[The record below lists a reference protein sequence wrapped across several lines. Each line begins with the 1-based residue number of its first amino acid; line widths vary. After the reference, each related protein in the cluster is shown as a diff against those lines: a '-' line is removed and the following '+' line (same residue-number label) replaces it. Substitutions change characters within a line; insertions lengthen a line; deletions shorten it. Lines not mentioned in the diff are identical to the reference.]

1 MGWLFKLLGS
11 YRLLRELVSQLFNSL
26 KIAKSNVRRKT
37 KDDQVDNAIADA
49 LADDSQLRDSGSK
62 KL

>member
-11 YRLLRELVSQLFNSL
+11 YRLLRELVSQLFKSL

-37 KDDQVDNAIADA
+37 KDDQVDNAVADA

>member
-11 YRLLRELVSQLFNSL
+11 YRLLRELVSQLFKSL

>member
-11 YRLLRELVSQLFNSL
+11 YRFLRELVSQLFKSL
-26 KIAKSNVRRKT
+26 VIERSNVRREI
-37 KDDQVDNAIADA
+37 KDDEVDKAIADA
-49 LADDSQLRDSGSK
+49 LADDSQLRDGESK